1 MTALRSKTWAL
12 ALIVPAAFALLWHLQ
27 QKIDARLSAM
37 HQESDEVVLNSPKI
51 VKAMSLEYAPLVA
64 DIYWTRAVQYYGG
77 KRVRNESNI
86 GMLWPLLDLATTL
99 DPQLIPAYRFGAIF
113 LSEPAPRGA
122 GRPDLAVK
130 LLQRGIK
137 ANPDFWRFY
146 QDLGFVYYWELKDY
160 KKAADAFYEGSRNP
174 NALIFMKVLA
184 ARIAAEGASPE
195 TSFALWQQI
204 LGSTKDPEV
213 IKNAESHLRLL
224 RVEMDCNR
232 LDQIADEYRKR
243 VRRRPSTM
251 KELVEAGM
259 LRGVP
264 LDPRGYPY
272 DFGANGKAEV
282 NLNSPMLDEQLAN
295 RPLPQSP
302 SH

>member
-1 MTALRSKTWAL
+1 MNAFRPKTWIL
-12 ALIVPAAFALLWHLQ
+12 VVIVPAAFLLLWHLQ
-27 QKIDARLSAM
+27 KQIDGQLSAM
-37 HQESDEVVLNSPKI
+37 HEESDEVVLSSPKV

-77 KRVRNESNI
+77 KRVRHESNVD
-86 GMLWPLLDLATTL
+86 MLWPLLDLATTL

-130 LLQRGIK
+130 LLQRGIQE
-137 ANPDFWRFY
+137 NPDYWRLY

-160 KKAADAFYEGSRNP
+160 KKAAAAFYEGSQNP
-174 NALIFMKVLA
+174 DSMIFMKVMA
-184 ARIAAEGASPE
+184 ARISAEGESPA
-195 TSFALWQQI
+195 TSYALWQQI

-213 IKNAESHLRLL
+213 IKNAQSHLRLL
-224 RVEMDCNR
+224 QVEMDCKK
-232 LDQIADEYRKR
+232 LDHLADEYQKR
-243 VRRRPSTM
+243 FGKRPSKM
-251 KELVEAGM
+251 LDLVDAGV

-272 DFGANGKAEV
+272 DFGTDGKAEV

-295 RPLPQSP
+295 RPLPQLP
-302 SH
+302 AR